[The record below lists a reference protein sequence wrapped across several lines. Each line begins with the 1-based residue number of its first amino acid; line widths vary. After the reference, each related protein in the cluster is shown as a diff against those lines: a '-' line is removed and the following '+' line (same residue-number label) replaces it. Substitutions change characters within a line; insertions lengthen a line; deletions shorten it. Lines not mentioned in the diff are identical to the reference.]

1 MDPVN
6 NEGTMKSFMK
16 GAVLLTIAGFI
27 VKLLSA
33 VYRVPFQNLV
43 GDQGFYIYQQ
53 VYPFVA
59 IFGIWTSYGF
69 AVAVS
74 KLLAD
79 NSRQDHGAI
88 LRVAFMYVA
97 IISFTVFLLLFLGA
111 ELLAGWMGDRQLDQ
125 LLKVGSFSVLLM
137 APLAV
142 LKGHFQSRNDMAP
155 VAYAQV
161 VEQGLRVSVI
171 LLGTWVVVSSGFSLY
186 AAGQL
191 AMLGAVAGGLGAVI
205 LLLLYFR
212 GHSKMLRNTSA
223 IRTWP
228 IIKEMTAVS
237 ISVSMSSLILL
248 LFQLVDSFTV
258 FRLLE
263 ASGMS
268 RLAAMEQKGIYDRGQ
283 PLVQFGILIA
293 TSLTLAIVPL
303 VARTSRKHSGR
314 PAEMYARLAFRVS
327 FLFAFAAAVGLTF
340 VMPYVNEMLFQTREQ
355 SGALIIFSWQIV
367 WMSLLLIMT
376 AMLHGFGKVRVP
388 ALLLIMGLAVKVVS
402 NWLLLPV
409 WGVAGAAVAGN
420 IGLAVIVAGL
430 LFYFKK
436 VWPLQFAPWT
446 YYAWLF
452 GAAAAMS
459 AIVLGWSVLADGY
472 LFDNLSSRLG
482 AALTTATAIPLG
494 AAVFMTLIAK
504 SRIITEKEW
513 YIIPFGR
520 KLAGLQLAINS
531 KKKGEKR

>member
-1 MDPVN
+1 MN

-69 AVAVS
+69 AVAIS

-79 NSRQDHGAI
+79 TNESAHRSV
-88 LRVAFMYVA
+88 LRSAFVYVA
-97 IISFTVFLLLFLGA
+97 AISISVFVLLFFGA
-111 ELLAGWMGDRQLDQ
+111 ELLASWMGDAKLSG
-125 LLKVGSFSVLLM
+125 LLKVGAFAVLLM
-137 APLAV
+137 APLAI
-142 LKGHFQSRNDMAP
+142 LKGFFQSRNNMAP

-161 VEQGLRVSVI
+161 IEQGLRVSVI
-171 LLGTWVVVSSGFSLY
+171 LIGTWIVVSQGFSLY
-186 AAGQL
+186 AAGQM
-191 AMLGAVAGGLGAVI
+191 AMLGAVVGGLGAIV
-205 LLLLYFR
+205 LLLFYFR
-212 GHSKMLRNTSA
+212 SHFGLLKQHSTIQIWSVV
-223 IRTWP
+223 
-228 IIKEMTAVS
+228 KEMTAIS
-237 ISVSMSSLILL
+237 LSVSMSSLILM

-258 FRLLE
+258 FRMLE
-263 ASGMS
+263 ESGIARS
-268 RLAAMEQKGIYDRGQ
+268 VAMEQKGIYDRGQ

-303 VARTSRKHSGR
+303 VARTSRKKNGR
-314 PAEMYARLAFRVS
+314 SANMYARLAFRVS
-327 FLFAFAAAVGLTF
+327 FLFAFAAAIGLTLM
-340 VMPYVNEMLFQTREQ
+340 MPYVNETLFQTREQ
-355 SGALIIFSWQIV
+355 SWTLIIFSWQIV

-376 AMLHGFGKVRVP
+376 AMLHGLGKVRVP
-388 ALLLIMGLAVKVVS
+388 ALLLLLGLLVKVS
-402 NWLLLPV
+402 YNWLLLPI

-430 LFYFKK
+430 VFYFKK
-436 VWPLQFAPWT
+436 VWPLQFAPLS
-446 YYAWLF
+446 YYVWLF
-452 GAAAAMS
+452 GAASAMS
-459 AIVLGWSVLADGY
+459 AVVLGWSLVADGY
-472 LFDNLSSRLG
+472 VFNGLSSRIS
-482 AALTTATAIPLG
+482 ATLTTMTAIPLG
-494 AAVFMTLIAK
+494 AAVFMAIIAK

-520 KLAGLQLAINS
+520 KLATLQLAINS
-531 KKKGEKR
+531 KKMGEKR

>member
-1 MDPVN
+1 MN
-6 NEGTMKSFMK
+6 NEGTMKTFMK

-33 VYRVPFQNLV
+33 IYRVPFQNLV

-69 AVAVS
+69 AIAIS

-79 NSRQDHGAI
+79 YNSQSHRAI
-88 LRVAFMYVA
+88 LRIAAIYVA
-97 IISFTVFLLLFLGA
+97 GISVVIFVVMFSGA
-111 ELLAGWMGDRQLDQ
+111 ELLAGWMGDLQLNP
-125 LLKVGSFSVLLM
+125 LLKVGAFSVLLM

-142 LKGHFQSRNDMAP
+142 LKGYFQSANNMAP

-161 VEQGLRVSVI
+161 LEQGIRVTVI
-171 LLGTWVVVSSGFSLY
+171 LAGAWLVVSNGFSLY
-186 AAGQL
+186 VAGQL
-191 AMLGAVAGGLGAVI
+191 AMLGAAIGGLGAVI
-205 LLLLYFR
+205 LLLVYFNR
-212 GHSKMLRNTSA
+212 GLKTQNQMLPVRA
-223 IRTWP
+223 WP

-237 ISVSMSSLILL
+237 LSVSMSSLILV

-263 ASGMS
+263 ESGMG
-268 RLAAMEQKGIYDRGQ
+268 RFVAMEQKGIYDRGQ

-303 VARTSRKHSGR
+303 VARTSKKDSGR

-340 VMPYVNEMLFQTREQ
+340 VMPYVNETLFQTRER

-376 AMLHGFGKVRVP
+376 AMLHGLGKVRVP
-388 ALLLIMGLAVKVVS
+388 ALLLVTGMVVKVIG

-409 WGVAGAAVAGN
+409 WGVTGAAVAGN
-420 IGLAVIVAGL
+420 IGLMVVVMGL
-430 LFYFKK
+430 LLYFKR
-436 VWPLQFAPWT
+436 VWPITFAPLS
-446 YYAWLF
+446 YYGWLF
-452 GAAAAMS
+452 GAALAMS
-459 AIVLGWSVLADGY
+459 VVVFGWSILADNY
-472 LFDNLSSRLG
+472 LFDHLSSRFG
-482 AALTTATAIPLG
+482 AFLTTATAIPLG
-494 AAVFMTLIAK
+494 ALIFMAIIGK

-520 KLAGLQLAINS
+520 KLAKLQLAINS

>member
-1 MDPVN
+1 MN

-69 AVAVS
+69 AVAIS

-79 NSRQDHGAI
+79 TGKQSHGAI
-88 LRVAFMYVA
+88 LRIAVTYVA
-97 IISFTVFLLLFLGA
+97 VISIIVFVLLFFGA
-111 ELLAGWMGDRQLDQ
+111 ELLAGWMGDLQLSQ
-125 LLKVGSFSVLLM
+125 LLKVGAFSVLLM

-142 LKGHFQSRNDMAP
+142 LKGYFQSRNDMAP

-161 VEQGLRVSVI
+161 VEQGLRVAVI
-171 LLGTWVVVSSGFSLY
+171 LIGAWIVVSSGFSLY
-186 AAGQL
+186 AAGQM
-191 AMLGAVAGGLGAVI
+191 AMLGAVAGGLGAAI

-212 GHSKMLRNTSA
+212 NHSASLKQPTTTVGAWS
-223 IRTWP
+223 IV
-228 IIKEMTAVS
+228 KEMTAIS
-237 ISVSMSSLILL
+237 ISVSMSSLVLV

-263 ASGMS
+263 ESGMG
-268 RLAAMEQKGIYDRGQ
+268 RLVAMEQKGIYDRGQ

-303 VARTSRKHSGR
+303 VARTSKKNSGR

-340 VMPYVNEMLFQTREQ
+340 VMPYVNETLFQTREQ
-355 SGALIIFSWQIV
+355 SFALIIFSWQIV

-376 AMLHGFGKVRVP
+376 AMLHGLGKVRVP
-388 ALLLIMGLAVKVVS
+388 ALLLVSGLVVKIIG
-402 NWLLLPV
+402 NWLLLPI
-409 WGVAGAAVAGN
+409 WGVSGAAIAGN
-420 IGLAVIVAGL
+420 IGLMIVVIGL

-436 VWPLQFAPWT
+436 VWPLTFAPLS
-446 YYAWLF
+446 YYGWLF
-452 GAAAAMS
+452 GAAMAMS
-459 AIVLGWSVLADGY
+459 AVVLGWSILADNY
-472 LFDNLSSRLG
+472 LFNNLSSRFG
-482 AALTTATAIPLG
+482 ALLTTATTIPLG
-494 AAVFMTLIAK
+494 ALVFMALIGK

-531 KKKGEKR
+531 KKKGEMR

>member
-1 MDPVN
+1 MGPLN

-33 VYRVPFQNLV
+33 IYRVPFQNLV

-69 AVAVS
+69 AVAIS

-79 NSRQDHGAI
+79 NHQSAHRAI
-88 LRVAFMYVA
+88 LRIAFIYVA
-97 IISFTVFLLLFLGA
+97 AISITVFVLLFFGA
-111 ELLAGWMGDRQLDQ
+111 EMLASWMGDAKLDS
-125 LLKVGSFSVLLM
+125 LLKVGAFAVLLM
-137 APLAV
+137 APLAI
-142 LKGHFQSRNDMAP
+142 LKGFFQSRNDMAP

-161 VEQGLRVSVI
+161 IEQGLRVSVI
-171 LLGTWVVVSSGFSLY
+171 LIGTWIVISRGFSLY
-186 AAGQL
+186 AAGQM
-191 AMLGAVAGGLGAVI
+191 AMLGAVAGGFGAVM

-212 GHSKMLRNTSA
+212 RHSSFFKQHSSVQ
-223 IRTWP
+223 TWSV
-228 IIKEMTAVS
+228 IKEMTAIS
-237 ISVSMSSLILL
+237 LSVSMSSLILV

-263 ASGMS
+263 ESGFARMT
-268 RLAAMEQKGIYDRGQ
+268 AMEQKGIYDRGQ

-303 VARTSRKHSGR
+303 VARTSRNTTGR
-314 PAEMYARLAFRVS
+314 SADMYARLAFRVS

-340 VMPYVNEMLFQTREQ
+340 IMPYVNETLFQTREQ
-355 SGALIIFSWQIV
+355 SWTLIIFSWQIV

-376 AMLHGFGKVRVP
+376 AMLHGLGKVRVP
-388 ALLLIMGLAVKVVS
+388 AVLLILGLVVKVIC
-402 NWLLLPV
+402 NLLLLPV

-420 IGLAVIVAGL
+420 IGLAVIVCGL
-430 LFYFKK
+430 LIYFKK
-436 VWPLQFAPWT
+436 VWSLQFASLS
-446 YYAWLF
+446 YYSWLT
-452 GAAAAMS
+452 GAALAMS
-459 AIVLGWSVLADGY
+459 AVVLGWSLIADGY
-472 LFDNLSSRLG
+472 LFDGLSSRSS
-482 AALTTATAIPLG
+482 AAFTTMTAIPLG
-494 AAVFMTLIAK
+494 AFLFMVIIGK

-520 KLAGLQLAINS
+520 KLAKFQLAINS

>member
-1 MDPVN
+1 MN

-79 NSRQDHGAI
+79 TDRQAHGAI
-88 LRVAFMYVA
+88 LRIAFIYVA
-97 IISFTVFLLLFLGA
+97 TVSIAVFVLLFFGA
-111 ELLAGWMGDRQLDQ
+111 ELLAGWMGDRQLDR
-125 LLKVGSFSVLLM
+125 LLKVGAFSVLLM

-142 LKGHFQSRNDMAP
+142 LKGYFQSRNDMAP

-161 VEQGLRVSVI
+161 MEQGLRVSVI
-171 LLGTWVVVSSGFSLY
+171 LIGTWIVISSGFSLY
-186 AAGQL
+186 AAGQM
-191 AMLGAVAGGLGAVI
+191 AMLGAVVGGLGAVV
-205 LLLLYFR
+205 LLLTYFR
-212 GHSKMLRNTSA
+212 RHSDFLKQPSQMQ
-223 IRTWP
+223 TWP
-228 IIKEMTAVS
+228 VIKEMTAVS
-237 ISVSMSSLILL
+237 LSVSMSSLILL

-263 ASGMS
+263 ESGLS
-268 RLAAMEQKGIYDRGQ
+268 RIAAMEQKGIYDRGQ

-303 VARTSRKHSGR
+303 VARTSKSHSGR
-314 PAEMYARLAFRVS
+314 PAEMYASLAFRVS
-327 FLFAFAAAVGLTF
+327 VLFAFAAAVGLTF
-340 VMPYVNEMLFQTREQ
+340 VMPYVNETLFQTREQ

-376 AMLHGFGKVRVP
+376 AMLHGLGKVRVP
-388 ALLLIMGLAVKVVS
+388 ALLLAMGLAVKVVS

-409 WGVAGAAVAGN
+409 WGVAGAALAGN
-420 IGLAVIVAGL
+420 IGLALIVIGL
-430 LFYFKK
+430 VFYFKK
-436 VWPLQFAPWT
+436 VWPLQLAPFS
-446 YYAWLF
+446 YYARLF
-452 GAAAAMS
+452 GAALAMS
-459 AIVLGWSVLADGY
+459 AVVLGWSIVADGY
-472 LFDNLSSRLG
+472 LFDGLSSRLG

-494 AAVFMTLIAK
+494 AAVFMALIAR

>member
-1 MDPVN
+1 
-6 NEGTMKSFMK
+6 
-16 GAVLLTIAGFI
+16 
-27 VKLLSA
+27 
-33 VYRVPFQNLV
+33 
-43 GDQGFYIYQQ
+43 
-53 VYPFVA
+53 
-59 IFGIWTSYGF
+59 
-69 AVAVS
+69 
-74 KLLAD
+74 
-79 NSRQDHGAI
+79 
-88 LRVAFMYVA
+88 
-97 IISFTVFLLLFLGA
+97 
-111 ELLAGWMGDRQLDQ
+111 
-125 LLKVGSFSVLLM
+125 
-137 APLAV
+137 
-142 LKGHFQSRNDMAP
+142 
-155 VAYAQV
+155 
-161 VEQGLRVSVI
+161 
-171 LLGTWVVVSSGFSLY
+171 
-186 AAGQL
+186 
-191 AMLGAVAGGLGAVI
+191 
-205 LLLLYFR
+205 YFR

-228 IIKEMTAVS
+228 IIKEMTAIS

-388 ALLLIMGLAVKVVS
+388 ALLLIMGLAVKVVA

-420 IGLAVIVAGL
+420 I
-430 LFYFKK
+430 
-436 VWPLQFAPWT
+436 
-446 YYAWLF
+446 
-452 GAAAAMS
+452 
-459 AIVLGWSVLADGY
+459 
-472 LFDNLSSRLG
+472 
-482 AALTTATAIPLG
+482 
-494 AAVFMTLIAK
+494 
-504 SRIITEKEW
+504 
-513 YIIPFGR
+513 
-520 KLAGLQLAINS
+520 
-531 KKKGEKR
+531 